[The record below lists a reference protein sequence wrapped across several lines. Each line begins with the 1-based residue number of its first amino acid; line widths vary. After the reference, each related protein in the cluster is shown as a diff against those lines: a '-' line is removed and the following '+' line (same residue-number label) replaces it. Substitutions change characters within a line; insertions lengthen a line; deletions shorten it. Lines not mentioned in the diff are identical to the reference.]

1 MTSQK
6 QQHWIIINIS
16 LVCLLLTGCGTTP
29 PSRYYMLNGIP
40 QASIDNRLNQ
50 DEVKVHIGVGPIT
63 IPKYLDRYAIVK
75 RSNGAEVIINDAHR
89 WAEPLADNFT
99 RVLANNIYL
108 LTDTAD
114 ISIHPWRNANE
125 IDYQVVIDVQRFDA
139 DLNNNVILNVH
150 WTINGKAGK
159 KSLYKQK
166 IIIRDN
172 AGNGDYATLV
182 SAQSKATEK
191 LSREIAD
198 KLKEIIAQEN

>member
-6 QQHWIIINIS
+6 QKNCIAIS
-16 LVCLLLTGCGTTP
+16 FFLACLLLTGCGTTP
-29 PSRYYMLNGIP
+29 PSQYYMLNSIP
-40 QASIDNRLNQ
+40 QASIKNPQNQ
-50 DEVKVHIGVGPIT
+50 GETKVHIGVGPIT

-75 RSNGAEVIINDAHR
+75 RSNGAEVVINDMHR

-99 RVLANNIYL
+99 RVLANNLYL
-108 LTDTAD
+108 LTGASE

-125 IDYQVVIDVQRFDA
+125 LDYQVVIDVQRFDA
-139 DLNNNVILNVH
+139 DLNNSVALSAH
-150 WTINGKAGK
+150 WTIYGKDGK

-166 IIIRDN
+166 TIFRDK
-172 AGNGDYATLV
+172 ASSGDYATLV